1 MSRNLK
7 VGLFV
12 LFGVVLLT
20 GIVFA
25 IGDSRRFWDPKVSYT
40 TSFGDVSGL
49 KIGAPVRMG
58 GVDVG
63 TVTHVGHS
71 ANAADARIYVTLSVV
86 RSEAE
91 RIRTDCIARVA
102 NKGLLG
108 DKMIEIS
115 VSTTNGAPQLASN
128 DPVKSE
134 DPTDF
139 SKYLARLDGIT
150 ASAQAAL
157 TNVEQATKAF
167 SDPKFAEDVQG
178 TVHSLNDLLDGV
190 AHKDGA
196 MHRLVF
202 DKSEADEVSQLI
214 GNLDHST
221 ALLNATLANA
231 NDVTRQV
238 KSGPGLAHS
247 LLYDGEVSENTA
259 GILHELHRDLAA
271 VREGNG
277 LAHSLVYGDDN
288 SQHVMG
294 NVNAM
299 SDDLRAIV
307 ANVRAGKG
315 TIGALLVDP
324 SVYEDVKMLVGNVER
339 NEVLRSLVRY
349 SIKADEE
356 KPTVEVKKASP

>member
-12 LFGVVLLT
+12 LFGIALLS
-20 GIVFA
+20 GIVFL
-25 IGDSRRFWDPKVSYT
+25 IGDSRRFWDPKVTYK

-49 KIGAPVRMG
+49 KVGAPVRMG

-71 ANAADARIYVTLSVV
+71 NNPQDARIYVSMSVV
-86 RSEAE
+86 KSEAE

-115 VSTTNGAPQLASN
+115 VSTTTGAPELGSN

-139 SKYLARLDGIT
+139 NKYIARLDGIT

-157 TNVEQATKAF
+157 NNVEQATKAF

-202 DKSEADEVSQLI
+202 DRSEADKVSTLL
-214 GNLDHST
+214 GNLDQST
-221 ALLNATLANA
+221 AMLNATLA
-231 NDVTRQV
+231 DTHDITQHV

-247 LLYDGEVSENTA
+247 LLYDGDVSENTA

-271 VREGNG
+271 IREGNG
-277 LAHSLVYGDDN
+277 LAHSLVYGDDS

-299 SDDLRAIV
+299 TDDLRAIV

-324 SVYEDVKMLVGNVER
+324 SVYEDLRLLVGNVER

-349 SIKADEE
+349 SIKADEQ
-356 KPTVEVKKASP
+356 KPAVDVKTP

>member
-1 MSRNLK
+1 M
-7 VGLFV
+7 
-12 LFGVVLLT
+12 
-20 GIVFA
+20 
-25 IGDSRRFWDPKVSYT
+25 
-40 TSFGDVSGL
+40 
-49 KIGAPVRMG
+49 
-58 GVDVG
+58 
-63 TVTHVGHS
+63 
-71 ANAADARIYVTLSVV
+71 
-86 RSEAE
+86 
-91 RIRTDCIARVA
+91 
-102 NKGLLG
+102 
-108 DKMIEIS
+108 
-115 VSTTNGAPQLASN
+115 
-128 DPVKSE
+128 
-134 DPTDF
+134 
-139 SKYLARLDGIT
+139 
-150 ASAQAAL
+150 
-157 TNVEQATKAF
+157 
-167 SDPKFAEDVQG
+167 
-178 TVHSLNDLLDGV
+178 HSLNDLLDGV

-202 DKSEADEVSQLI
+202 DPKEADRVSQLLA
-214 GNLDHST
+214 NLDQSS
-221 ALLNATLANA
+221 AMLNATLADA
-231 NDVTRQV
+231 HEVAGQV

-277 LAHSLVYGDDN
+277 IAHSLVYGDDS

-356 KPTVEVKKASP
+356 KPTVEVKSSQDSYRRFRRYGFPASYSTSGVCSDAGSGAVAGAGFGQAFSVEPRRMTVRRRRSMPRSAVKPRAMGAPVRLTRSVPTPSSKPQGVPPQSVALTGYFRSRRRASNGR

>member
-12 LFGVVLLT
+12 LFGIVLLT

-25 IGDSRRFWDPKVSYT
+25 IGDSRRFWDPKVHFT

-63 TVTHVGHS
+63 TVTHVGHND
-71 ANAADARIYVTLSVV
+71 ATADARIYVGLSVV
-86 RSEAE
+86 RSEAA
-91 RIRTDCIARVA
+91 RIRTDCIARVT

-115 VSTTNGAPQLASN
+115 VSTTPGAPEL
-128 DPVKSE
+128 DPSIPIKSE

-139 SKYLARLDGIT
+139 GKYIARLDGIT

-157 TNVEQATKAF
+157 ENVEKATEPFKN
-167 SDPKFAEDVQG
+167 PQFAQDVQG

-196 MHRLVF
+196 VHRLVF
-202 DKSEADEVSQLI
+202 DTKEADRVSQLI
-214 GNLDHST
+214 ANLDQST
-221 ALLNATLANA
+221 AMLNATLADA
-231 NDVTRQV
+231 HDVAGQV
-238 KSGPGLAHS
+238 KTGPGLAHS

-277 LAHSLVYGDDN
+277 LAHSLVYGDDS

-324 SVYEDVKMLVGNVER
+324 SVYEDIKMLVGNVER

-356 KPTVEVKKASP
+356 KPTVEVKKAP